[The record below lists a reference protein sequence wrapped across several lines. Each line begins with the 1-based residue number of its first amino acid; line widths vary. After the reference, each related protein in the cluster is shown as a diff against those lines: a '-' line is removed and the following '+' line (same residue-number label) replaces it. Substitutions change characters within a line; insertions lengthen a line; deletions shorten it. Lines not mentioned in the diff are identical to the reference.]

1 MFVILLY
8 VKRHYILKMADDE
21 QWVRKTEQGTINHDN
36 HALRQIADNKKLAK
50 TMIRIANHEVL
61 FPFAKP
67 Y

>member
-1 MFVILLY
+1 
-8 VKRHYILKMADDE
+8 MADDE